1 MEAIVGEKNKKDPF
15 EGYKWADY
23 DDDVYSG
30 KRRASGA
37 KGAEF
42 AFSRDKEGMK
52 SDYDKFKQPSDP
64 DSETLAKRLGKG
76 DVKAL
81 DLMKQAHKRSDNYKA
96 AMENQKQY
104 GMKKGGKVS
113 SASARADG
121 IAQRGKT
128 RGRMV

>member
-1 MEAIVGEKNKKDPF
+1 VEGIVADKDKKDPF

-23 DDDVYSG
+23 DENVYSG

-104 GMKKGGKVS
+104 GMKKGGKVK

-121 IAQRGKT
+121 IAIRGKT
-128 RGRMV
+128 RA